1 MPFIS
6 GNQNTACKFIKTH
19 LNVNEG
25 EDFLQMLCIKGQI
38 CKYFGG
44 GNTAFLT
51 SKLKLSMT
59 LGSLSPKL
67 FPFQPSSFD
76 QLLLLHAC
84 RKRSKTGRWQWAI
97 ENKARPIQG
106 TQH

>member
-6 GNQNTACKFIKTH
+6 GNQNTDCKFINAH
-19 LNVNEG
+19 LNVDKDG
-25 EDFLQMLCIKGQI
+25 DFPQMLCIEAYMLQGQI

-59 LGSLSPKL
+59 VDSVLSTLNGPSLVLYSPL
-67 FPFQPSSFD
+67 PPSSF
-76 QLLLLHAC
+76 
-84 RKRSKTGRWQWAI
+84 
-97 ENKARPIQG
+97 
-106 TQH
+106 

>member
-1 MPFIS
+1 MYVKVMPFIS

-25 EDFLQMLCIKGQI
+25 EDFLRMLCIKGQI

-59 LGSLSPKL
+59 VDSVLSTLNGPSLVLYSPL
-67 FPFQPSSFD
+67 LPSSF
-76 QLLLLHAC
+76 
-84 RKRSKTGRWQWAI
+84 
-97 ENKARPIQG
+97 
-106 TQH
+106 